1 MSILF
6 TGARKVDADG
16 RVNDFWMS
24 VTGTTIAETGAGT
37 PPDDVVDGASEHVD
51 VGGDWLVPGF
61 IDLHGHGGGG
71 FSYDDGRDAIQR
83 GLATHRAHGTT
94 RNLVSLVANP
104 LAELH
109 TSLDLIA
116 DLAADDPLVLGS
128 HLEGP
133 FLSLH
138 RRGGHNS
145 VFLRHPSTAD
155 IQGLVDASRSTLRMV
170 TLAPEL
176 PGGLAAIE
184 QFAAAGVTVGIGHT
198 DADFALAR
206 EAFARGARI
215 LTHTFNAMPG
225 IHHRQPGPVVAAFE
239 DPRILLELI
248 LDGHHV
254 HPDVAT
260 MTFHSAPGR
269 VALVTDSMAAAGSTD
284 GDYRLGSLNVAV
296 RGGIALLRGTTTIA
310 GSTLTQDQALRV
322 AMDGARITIPQAI
335 EALTVV
341 PARAL
346 GLQHRHGMLAPGFAA
361 DAVLLSENWEVREVW
376 ADGRRVSAGV
386 HAEN

>member
-16 RVNDFWMS
+16 RVNDFWMR
-24 VTGTTIAETGAGT
+24 VDGTSISETGMGS
-37 PPDDVVDGASEHVD
+37 PPLAVAEGASTHID
-51 VGGDWLVPGF
+51 VNGGWLLPGF

-104 LAELH
+104 LDDLH
-109 TSLDLIA
+109 GSLDLIA
-116 DLAADDPLVLGS
+116 DLAAEDPLILGS

-145 VFLRHPSTAD
+145 VFLRHPD
-155 IQGLVDASRSTLRMV
+155 DEVVRDLIDAGRGSLRMV

-176 PGGLAAIE
+176 PGAMSAIDL
-184 QFAAAGVTVGIGHT
+184 FAAADIAVGIGHT
-198 DADFALAR
+198 DANFDLAR
-206 EAFARGARI
+206 DAFAHGARL
-215 LTHTFNAMPG
+215 LTHTYNAMPG

-239 DPRILLELI
+239 DPRIILELI

-260 MTFHSAPGR
+260 MTFQSAPGR
-269 VALVTDSMAAAGSTD
+269 IALVTDSMAAAGATD

-296 RGGIALLRGTTTIA
+296 RDGIALLRGTTTIA
-310 GSTLTQDQALRV
+310 GSTLTQDHALRV
-322 AMDGARITIPQAI
+322 AMDSAHITIPQAV
-335 EALTVV
+335 EALTLT
-341 PARAL
+341 PAKVL
-346 GLQHRHGMLAPGFAA
+346 GLQHRHGLLAPGYAA
-361 DAVLLSENWEVREVW
+361 DAVVLTEEWEVRDVW
-376 ADGRRVSAGV
+376 ADGRQLQKLRAN
-386 HAEN
+386 A

>member
-16 RVNDFWMS
+16 RVNDFWMRFDGS
-24 VTGTTIAETGAGT
+24 TISETGAGT
-37 PPDDVVDGASEHVD
+37 PPTSVSDGASQHIDVD
-51 VGGDWLVPGF
+51 GNWLLPGF
-61 IDLHGHGGGG
+61 VDLHGHGGGG
-71 FSYDDGRDAIQR
+71 FSYDDGRDAILQ
-83 GLATHRAHGTT
+83 GLAVHRTHGTT

-104 LAELH
+104 LDQLQL
-109 TSLDLIA
+109 SLGLIA
-116 DLAADDPLVLGS
+116 DLAAEDPLILGS

-145 VFLRHPSTAD
+145 VFLRHPDVGAVR
-155 IQGLVDASRSTLRMV
+155 GLLEAARGTLRMV

-176 PGGLAAIE
+176 PGALDVIDV
-184 QFAAAGVTVGIGHT
+184 FAGAGVTVGLGHT
-198 DADFALAR
+198 DADFDLAR
-206 EAFARGARI
+206 EAFAHGARV
-215 LTHTFNAMPG
+215 LTHTYNAMPG

-239 DPRILLELI
+239 DPRIYLELI

-260 MTFHSAPGR
+260 MTFQSAPGR
-269 VALVTDSMAAAGSTD
+269 IALVTDSMAAAGATD

-310 GSTLTQDQALRV
+310 GSTLTQDHALRV
-322 AMDGARITIPQAI
+322 AMDSAHVTIPQAV
-335 EALTVV
+335 EALTLT
-341 PARAL
+341 PAKVL

-361 DAVLLSENWEVREVW
+361 DAVILTEQWDVLEVW
-376 ADGRRVSAGV
+376 ADGRQLPGPADAS
-386 HAEN
+386 